1 MLDSELAVLKGRV
14 EKNQESIKI
23 RREKL
28 LEHKEM
34 ASILE
39 RQIQISEDLLV
50 EQLTSEIEHLDLLR
64 AKQNIRAQI
73 SDAQQAIQELESGIR
88 QFELEVERAKQLFKE
103 EISNKLQ
110 LQIEEEQKY
119 SSRLERFADALDR
132 ICDLSS
138 QWYNKKTVYTDN
150 WRSC

>member
-1 MLDSELAVLKGRV
+1 
-14 EKNQESIKI
+14 
-23 RREKL
+23 
-28 LEHKEM
+28 M

-64 AKQNIRAQI
+64 AKQNTRAQI
-73 SDAQQAIQELESGIR
+73 RDAQQAIQELESGIR
-88 QFELEVERAKQLFKE
+88 QFELEIERAKQLFKE

-119 SSRLERFADALDR
+119 SSRLERFADALNRRYVTSPVDGT
-132 ICDLSS
+132 IKKLHAQTIGGVVGPGVDLLEIVPLTE
-138 QWYNKKTVYTDN
+138 KLIVRLDC
-150 WRSC
+150 R